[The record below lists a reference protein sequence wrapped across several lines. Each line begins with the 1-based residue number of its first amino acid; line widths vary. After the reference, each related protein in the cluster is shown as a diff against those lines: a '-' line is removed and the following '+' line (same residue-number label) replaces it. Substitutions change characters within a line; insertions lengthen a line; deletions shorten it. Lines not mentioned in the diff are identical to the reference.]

1 MSVAQLAQ
9 GRVPKAAKRAAKR
22 DSLYLASL
30 AVLGIIVVAALAGPW
45 LAPYDPNELYVGP
58 VNGMISLAH
67 PFGTD
72 DVGRDILSRA
82 LVGASASVFAP
93 VMVVILSTIA
103 GAGLAIIAA
112 WYGGVLRGVIAR
124 LVDVIFAIPGLVLAV
139 LAVAMF
145 GKGLVAPVIALAIAY
160 IPIVARLTQTAAS
173 RELGKPYI
181 AALRVQG
188 VSSFAICFRHLVP
201 SLMPVVVAQMAVG
214 FGYAMLDLAAISF
227 LGLGQQAPASDWG
240 SMIASGQSAILAG
253 APEQSLFP
261 SVLVV
266 LTVLAVGLIGGR
278 ITVWAEEKER

>member
-45 LAPYDPNELYVGP
+45 LALYDPNELYVGP

-124 LVDVIFAIPGLVLAV
+124 LVDVIFAI
-139 LAVAMF
+139 
-145 GKGLVAPVIALAIAY
+145 
-160 IPIVARLTQTAAS
+160 
-173 RELGKPYI
+173 
-181 AALRVQG
+181 
-188 VSSFAICFRHLVP
+188 
-201 SLMPVVVAQMAVG
+201 
-214 FGYAMLDLAAISF
+214 
-227 LGLGQQAPASDWG
+227 
-240 SMIASGQSAILAG
+240 
-253 APEQSLFP
+253 
-261 SVLVV
+261 
-266 LTVLAVGLIGGR
+266 
-278 ITVWAEEKER
+278 